1 MIDLQEQIKIGK
13 VSSVDVKK
21 RTARVIFED
30 KEDMVSAELKVLIN
44 HPLIKIVKKDNGA
57 EWGGGGAYNSA
68 PRNLGGG
75 GAYNSAPRNLGGD
88 SYKKTLPDTVDLS
101 KVIIYQ
107 GEPHTHNLHVE
118 IHPWLPYV
126 GQFVL
131 CAFPSIGAGDGFILG
146 GF

>member
-1 MIDLQEQIKIGK
+1 MVDLHEQIKIGK
-13 VSSVDVKK
+13 VSSVDVEK

-44 HPLIKIVKKDNGA
+44 QPLIKISKKDNGGN
-57 EWGGGGAYNSA
+57 WDGVGTYNSE
-68 PRNLGGG
+68 
-75 GAYNSAPRNLGGD
+75 PRNLGGD
-88 SYKKTLPDTVDLS
+88 SYKKELPDTVKLK
-101 KVIIYQ
+101 KVITYQ
-107 GEPHTHNLHVE
+107 GEPHTHELNVE

-131 CAFPSIGAGDGFILG
+131 CAFPPIGAGDGFILG

>member
-21 RTARVIFED
+21 RTARVVFED

-57 EWGGGGAYNSA
+57 KWSGVGSYNSQ
-68 PRNLGGG
+68 PRNLG
-75 GAYNSAPRNLGGD
+75 D
-88 SYKKTLPDTVDLS
+88 DTYKKELPDTVDLN
-101 KVIIYQ
+101 KVIIYK
-107 GEPHTHNLHVE
+107 GEPRTHDLHVE

-126 GQFVL
+126 DQFVL

>member
-13 VSSVDVKK
+13 VSSVDVEK

-30 KEDMVSAELKVLIN
+30 KEDMVSGELKVLTN
-44 HPLIKIVKKDNGA
+44 HPLIKIVKKDNGG
-57 EWGGGGAYNSA
+57 EWGGV
-68 PRNLGGG
+68 

-88 SYKKTLPDTVDLS
+88 SYKKSLPDTVDLS
-101 KVIIYQ
+101 KVITYA
-107 GEPHTHNLHVE
+107 GEPHTHDLHVE
-118 IHPWLPYV
+118 VHPWLPYV

>member
-68 PRNLGGG
+68 PRNLGD
-75 GAYNSAPRNLGGD
+75 D

-107 GEPHTHNLHVE
+107 GEPHTHDLHVE

>member
-68 PRNLGGG
+68 L
-75 GAYNSAPRNLGGD
+75 RNLGGD

-107 GEPHTHNLHVE
+107 GEPHTHDLHVE

>member
-1 MIDLQEQIKIGK
+1 MLDLQEQIKIGK
-13 VSSVDVKK
+13 VSSVDVAK

-30 KEDMVSAELKVLIN
+30 KEDMVSGELKVLIN
-44 HPLIKIVKKDNGA
+44 HPVIKVVKKDNGGA
-57 EWGGGGAYNSA
+57 WGGSGAYNSV
-68 PRNLGGG
+68 
-75 GAYNSAPRNLGGD
+75 PRNLGGD
-88 SYKKTLPDTVDLS
+88 SYKKSLPDTVDLS
-101 KVIIYQ
+101 KVITYV
-107 GEPHTHNLHVE
+107 GEPHTHELHME

>member
-21 RTARVIFED
+21 RTARVVFED

-57 EWGGGGAYNSA
+57 EWSGGGAYNSA
-68 PRNLGGG
+68 PRNLGD
-75 GAYNSAPRNLGGD
+75 D

-107 GEPHTHNLHVE
+107 GEPHTHDLHVE

>member
-68 PRNLGGG
+68 PRNLGG
-75 GAYNSAPRNLGGD
+75 D

-107 GEPHTHNLHVE
+107 GEPHTHDFHVE

>member
-68 PRNLGGG
+68 Q
-75 GAYNSAPRNLGGD
+75 RNLGGD

-107 GEPHTHNLHVE
+107 GEPHTHDLHVE

>member
-21 RTARVIFED
+21 RTARVVFED

-57 EWGGGGAYNSA
+57 EWSGGAYNSA
-68 PRNLGGG
+68 PRNLGD
-75 GAYNSAPRNLGGD
+75 D

-107 GEPHTHNLHVE
+107 GEPHTHDLHVE

>member
-68 PRNLGGG
+68 PRNLG
-75 GAYNSAPRNLGGD
+75 SD

-107 GEPHTHNLHVE
+107 GEPHTHDLHVE

>member
-21 RTARVIFED
+21 RTARVVFED

-57 EWGGGGAYNSA
+57 EWSGGGAYNSA
-68 PRNLGGG
+68 PRSLGD
-75 GAYNSAPRNLGGD
+75 D

-107 GEPHTHNLHVE
+107 GEPHTHDLHVE